1 MQNAKKINK
10 NLFLNL
16 YISLFKE
23 IKIKKLIVI
32 ITKNKSGINGPEIN
46 ASGIKQIKI
55 LEKKINLL

>member
-46 ASGIKQIKI
+46 ASGI
-55 LEKKINLL
+55 